1 MLVLIFGFFTFT
13 LPYMHF
19 DRELAAIPYMTRDYI
34 AMKYEE
40 RKQAAS
46 FGKKIFLTVYIYLV

>member
-46 FGKKIFLTVYIYLV
+46 FGKKIFLTV